1 MFTFTFRYWQSQCL
15 PSKNFLKSAWFHE
28 SHILGFILASSRFT
42 VLIVNHPIVSIA
54 SQYKV
59 IVYIWVSLYIYIYTH
74 LFLHNS
80 VKSFRGFP
88 THPQLICFIWHI
100 KLYLFLKTRYIHY
113 FLLRTGSTVK
123 KNRCPFFPI
132 PNSSPWY
139 FQCFMMFTYY
149 YSKKI
154 DFQYLSRVFPV
165 KRSISSCFF
174 RVFSIERSI
183 SIKISRFFS
192 LPIPQR
198 HPDPQPPRRRCS
210 VWAPWNAPFH
220 AATAPGHRW
229 SCCWASR
236 RPQRRPT
243 AQPAGRR
250 SWRCRRSWEGH
261 FAAFGICPYIII
273 INHQTIIY
281 NHH

>member
-1 MFTFTFRYWQSQCL
+1 M
-15 PSKNFLKSAWFHE
+15 
-28 SHILGFILASSRFT
+28 
-42 VLIVNHPIVSIA
+42 
-54 SQYKV
+54 
-59 IVYIWVSLYIYIYTH
+59 
-74 LFLHNS
+74 
-80 VKSFRGFP
+80 KSFRGFP

-192 LPIPQR
+192 PYPSLKDTRIP
-198 HPDPQPPRRRCS
+198 
-210 VWAPWNAPFH
+210 
-220 AATAPGHRW
+220 
-229 SCCWASR
+229 SR
-236 RPQRRPT
+236 PV
-243 AQPAGRR
+243 AD
-250 SWRCRRSWEGH
+250 
-261 FAAFGICPYIII
+261 AAFGRRGTRRSTRQRRLGTAGAAAELRGGRSGGLQRNLRGGDLGVAGGVGKDTSLHLVSAHI
-273 INHQTIIY
+273 
-281 NHH
+281 